1 MANAMPRKKRLM
13 KQLTS
18 RRLIHIK
25 KVYIAAIITLTFLTL
40 PGFKACAQD
49 IGSLGQQKPFTVNGS
64 VQLRGVYYTAT
75 GIPPNRSPY
84 SYIFSGSPTINI
96 YGFSAPFNF
105 TLSEQE
111 RSFRQPF
118 NQFGMSPHYKWIT
131 VHLGYRS
138 VIFSPY
144 TLAGYTMFG
153 AGIELNPG
161 KLRLGFMYG
170 KLASATTLDTT
181 TQSLVPYSFS
191 RKAYAFRVGVGTEN
205 TYVDFSYLK
214 AKDDDAS
221 VPYKN
226 YDSSFNITP
235 SANTVFGLSTRVSF
249 FKKKFYIQGNIAG
262 SIYTRDI
269 NSTFTLD
276 TLDNALF
283 KLAKKFAIVNGSS
296 SFNTAGDAA
305 IGYKTKGFGLKL
317 QYTHID
323 PEFQSMGAYY
333 FNNDIENYTIA
344 PSLRLF
350 KNKLRFSGSIGFQ
363 HDNVKEQKQATA
375 KKTIGNANL
384 SVDFDKHFGLDLA
397 YSNFSNNQQ
406 ARTIRFADSL
416 KIAQTTQNMSVTPR
430 YVHISDE
437 SSHTIIASVN
447 FMKLNDYNNY
457 FAQNAVS
464 RNINFSQYFIT
475 YTYGIIPA
483 QLSVSVNASTTKM
496 DAAGTTDNNTGGTVS
511 ITKSLFK
518 STLTVS
524 GSAGLFMDKR
534 NDGNS
539 NIVNLNGNVQYT
551 FFKKHGLN
559 YMMYYT
565 NNKPKNISAVL
576 PGFKELR
583 MELGYNYNF

>member
-1 MANAMPRKKRLM
+1 MAIAMPRKKKLM
-13 KQLTS
+13 KHLKRQGLLHTNCMY
-18 RRLIHIK
+18 LAH
-25 KVYIAAIITLTFLTL
+25 IITLGLTL
-40 PGFKACAQD
+40 LCTYAQAQD
-49 IGSLGQQKPFTVNGS
+49 IGSLGQQKPFSINGS

-118 NQFGMSPHYKWIT
+118 NQFGLSPHYKWIT

-144 TLAGYTMFG
+144 TLAGYTMYG
-153 AGIELNPG
+153 AGIELTPG
-161 KLRLGFMYG
+161 KFRFGFMYG

-191 RKAYAFRVGVGTEN
+191 RKAYAVKVGVGNEN
-205 TYVDFSYLK
+205 TFVDFSYLR

-221 VPYKN
+221 VPYKS
-226 YDSSFNITP
+226 YDTVFNITP
-235 SANTVFGLSTRVSF
+235 AANTVFGLSTRISF

-276 TLDNALF
+276 TIDNAAF
-283 KLAKKFAIVNGSS
+283 RLAKKFAIVNGSS

-317 QYTHID
+317 QYMHID
-323 PEFQSMGAYY
+323 PDFQSMGAYF

-344 PSLRLF
+344 PSFRLF
-350 KNKLRFSGSIGFQ
+350 KNKLRFTGSIGFQ
-363 HDNVKEQKQATA
+363 HDNVKDQKQATSS
-375 KKTIGNANL
+375 KTIGNANL
-384 SVDFDKHFGLDLA
+384 SIDFDKHFGLDLA

-406 ARTIRFADSL
+406 PKTIRFADSL

-430 YVHISDE
+430 YVYINE
-437 SSHTIIASVN
+437 KSSHTIIASVN

-483 QLSVSVNASTTKM
+483 QLSVSLNASSTKM

-518 STLTVS
+518 SALALN
-524 GSAGLFMDKR
+524 GSVGMFFDKR

-539 NIVNLNGNVQYT
+539 NIVNLSGNVQYT

-576 PGFKELR
+576 PGYKELR
-583 MELGYNYNF
+583 MEMGYNYNF

>member
-1 MANAMPRKKRLM
+1 MLLLFTGN
-13 KQLTS
+13 
-18 RRLIHIK
+18 
-25 KVYIAAIITLTFLTL
+25 
-40 PGFKACAQD
+40 AQD
-49 IGSLGQQKPFTVNGS
+49 IGSLGQQKPVAINGS
-64 VQLRGVYYTAT
+64 VQLRGIYYTAT

-96 YGFSAPFNF
+96 YGFSSPFNF

-118 NQFGMSPHYKWIT
+118 NQFGLSPHYKWIT

-138 VIFSPY
+138 VVFSPY

-153 AGIELNPG
+153 AGVELTPG

-191 RKAYAFRVGVGTEN
+191 RKAYAFRIGYGSEN

-226 YDSSFNITP
+226 YDTVFNITP
-235 SANTVFGLSTRVSF
+235 AANTVFGLSTRVGM

-269 NSTFTLD
+269 NSPFTLD
-276 TLDNALF
+276 TLDNSLF
-283 KLAKKFAIVNGSS
+283 KLAKNFAIINGSS
-296 SFNTAGDAA
+296 SFSVAGDAA
-305 IGYKTKGFGLKL
+305 IGYKSKNFGLKL

-323 PEFQSMGAYY
+323 PDFQSMGAYF
-333 FNNDIENYTIA
+333 FNNDLENYTIS
-344 PSLRLF
+344 PTFRLF

-363 HDNVKEQKQATA
+363 HDNVKDQKQATSS
-375 KKTIGNANL
+375 KTIGNASL
-384 SVDFDKHFGLDLA
+384 SVDFTKRFGLDLA

-406 ARTIRFADSL
+406 PKTIRFADSL

-430 YVHISDE
+430 YVYIGTS

-475 YTYGIIPA
+475 YTYGLIGA
-483 QLSVSVNASTTKM
+483 QLSVSINASSTKM
-496 DAAGTTDNNTGGTVS
+496 DAAGTTDNNNGGTVS

-518 STLTVS
+518 SALSLS
-524 GSAGLFMDKR
+524 GSAGLFLDKR

-539 NIVNLNGNVQYT
+539 NIVNLSGNVQYN
-551 FFKKHGLN
+551 FAKKHNLN
-559 YMMYYT
+559 FLTYYT
-565 NNKPKNISAVL
+565 NNKPKNISSVL
-576 PGFKELR
+576 PGFKETR
-583 MELGYNYNF
+583 MELGYGYNF

>member
-1 MANAMPRKKRLM
+1 MRVH
-13 KQLTS
+13 KQCKPPYPACTYYSILK
-18 RRLIHIK
+18 I
-25 KVYIAAIITLTFLTL
+25 IAAWAGILLLSNT
-40 PGFKACAQD
+40 AHAQD
-49 IGSLGQQKPFTVNGS
+49 IGNLSGQKPFTVNGS

-96 YGFSAPFNF
+96 YGFTAPFNF

-118 NQFGMSPHYKWIT
+118 NQFGVSPRYKWIT

-138 VIFSPY
+138 VVFSPY
-144 TLAGYTMFG
+144 TMAGYTMYG
-153 AGIELNPG
+153 AGVELTPG
-161 KLRLGFMYG
+161 KFRFGFMYG

-191 RKAYAFRVGVGTEN
+191 RKAYAVRVGVGNEN
-205 TYVDFSYLK
+205 TYVDFSYLR

-226 YDSSFNITP
+226 YDTIFSITP
-235 SANTVFGLSTRVSF
+235 AANTVFGLSTRIGM
-249 FKKKFYIQGNIAG
+249 FKKKFYIQGNVAG

-269 NSTFTLD
+269 NSSFTLD
-276 TLDNALF
+276 TLNNALF
-283 KLAKKFAIVNGSS
+283 KLAKNFAIVNGSS
-296 SFNTAGDAA
+296 SFSVAGDAA
-305 IGYKTKGFGLKL
+305 VGYKTKNFGLKL

-323 PEFQSMGAYY
+323 PDFQSMGAYF
-333 FNNDIENYTIA
+333 FNNDLENYTIS
-344 PSLRLF
+344 PTFRLF
-350 KNKLRFSGSIGFQ
+350 KNKLRFTGSIGFQ
-363 HDNVKEQKQATA
+363 HDNVKDQKQATSS
-375 KKTIGNANL
+375 KTIGNASL
-384 SVDFDKHFGLDLA
+384 SIDFTQHFGLDLA
-397 YSNFSNNQQ
+397 YTNFSNNQQ
-406 ARTIRFADSL
+406 PKTIRFADSL

-430 YVHISDE
+430 YVYIGTT

-457 FAQNAVS
+457 FAQNAIS

-483 QLSVSVNASTTKM
+483 QLSVSLNASSTKM
-496 DAAGTTDNNTGGTVS
+496 EAAGTTDNNNGSTVS

-518 STLTVS
+518 SALSLS
-524 GSAGLFMDKR
+524 GSAGLFFDKR
-534 NDGNS
+534 NDDNS
-539 NIVNLNGNVQYT
+539 NIVNLSGNVQYT
-551 FFKKHGLN
+551 FLKKHSLN
-559 YMMYYT
+559 FMTYYT
-565 NNKPKNISAVL
+565 NNKPKNISSVL

-583 MELGYNYNF
+583 MELGYAYNF